1 MRTYPPFVAALIAG
15 TVILMHISEGYG
27 QDRSIKDCRTATTA
41 ADVAV
46 CGDQQLA
53 RLDRELGR
61 LYGQHFSAATG
72 VNKAQLKED
81 LRVWLAE
88 RDKCGSRQV
97 CLNKIYQAFIDYL
110 KASRPK

>member
-1 MRTYPPFVAALIAG
+1 MKTYPPFVAAFVVGA
-15 TVILMHISEGYG
+15 VILMHISKGYG
-27 QDRSIKDCRTATTA
+27 QESSIKDCRTATTA

-72 VNKAQLKED
+72 ANKDQLKED

-97 CLNKIYQAFIDYL
+97 CLSSVYQAFIDYL
-110 KASRPK
+110 NESRSK